1 MYFQTQFSVNIRT
14 LNQFSNSTFRETSV
28 SVQYSWVYTNTTPSV
43 NTLKNARNTGVVDIV
58 FIFERNC
65 ATSLQMHTYRT
76 FLPRTVMLHIARNIA
91 VREKYF
97 RYKEHYKNP

>member
-28 SVQYSWVYTNTTPSV
+28 SVKYSWVYTNTTPSV

-58 FIFERNC
+58 FIFERNYAAC
-65 ATSLQMHTYRT
+65 CKCI
-76 FLPRTVMLHIARNIA
+76 HIGHSRPVQSCSTLRAI
-91 VREKYF
+91 
-97 RYKEHYKNP
+97 